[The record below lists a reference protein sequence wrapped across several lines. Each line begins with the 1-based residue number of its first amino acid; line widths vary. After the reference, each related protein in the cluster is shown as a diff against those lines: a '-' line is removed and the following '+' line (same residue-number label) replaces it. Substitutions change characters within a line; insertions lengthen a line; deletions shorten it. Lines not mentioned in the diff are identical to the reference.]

1 MNKIQ
6 TAVTGLVAGV
16 TLAAATAV
24 LADAEHRTGHGMGH
38 GMGMGHDHG
47 TMDQADRSA
56 RVESHLSDMKAQLKI
71 TAAQEP
77 VWQAFTAAAKQRAA
91 DMQAMHARMQQDSGN
106 AADRMAQHS
115 AAMQQRGA
123 AMAAMSNAF
132 NTLYAALT
140 PEQKAIADQSFGKM
154 EHRGKKGQGHRHG

>member
-6 TAVTGLVAGV
+6 TAVTAMVAGV
-16 TLAAATAV
+16 TLAAASAV
-24 LADAEHRTGHGMGH
+24 LADAGHHMGR

-47 TMDQADRSA
+47 NMDHVDRSA
-56 RVESHLSDMKAQLKI
+56 RVETHLNDMKTQLKI

-77 VWQAFTAAAKQRAA
+77 AWQAFTAAAKQRAA
-91 DMQAMHARMQQDSGN
+91 DMQAMHASMQQDSGN
-106 AADRMAQHS
+106 AAERMAQHS

-123 AMAAMSNAF
+123 AMAAMSDAF

-140 PEQKAIADQSFGKM
+140 PEQKAIADQNFGKM
-154 EHRGKKGQGHRHG
+154 GHRGKKGPGHRHG